1 MGQYYMLMNRTL
13 AEQIPTIA
21 DILTAR
27 QRIDSDIRTTPVL
40 SEPLLNDILGC
51 ELWLK
56 CENLQRTGAFKFRG
70 ASNAI
75 ARLDETGRNGD
86 VATHSSGNH
95 GAALALAASNHSRR
109 SWIVMPEDSIKTK
122 IEAVRR
128 NGGEI
133 VFCKPTQQDRENGL
147 AELVAR
153 GCVPIP
159 PYDHADIICGQGTAT
174 VELAE
179 QCEDLEIILTPVGG
193 GGLISGSAI
202 AARALIPSVSVIGA
216 EPEGAADTA
225 FSLEQG
231 KRVDQFPI
239 DTIADGLRAIVGVL
253 NFKIIQDNVDTV
265 LTVSEA
271 GITDAMALVWRHVRM
286 LIEPSSATVIA
297 AVMEHRDVFE
307 GKRVGAI
314 ISGGNVDLE
323 QLPFKP

>member
-1 MGQYYMLMNRTL
+1 MPMSQDN
-13 AEQIPTIA
+13 AEQIP
-21 DILTAR
+21 DISDIFAAQ
-27 QRIDSDIRTTPVL
+27 QRIKGEIRTTPVI
-40 SEPLLNDILGC
+40 SDPQLNAILGC

-75 ARLDETGRNGD
+75 ARLEETRTRGD

-95 GAALALAASNHSRR
+95 GSALALAATSHGRR
-109 SWIVMPEDSIKTK
+109 AWIVMPENAVKTK
-122 IEAVRR
+122 IDAVKR

-133 VFCKPTQQDRENGL
+133 IFCAPTQSAREQGL
-147 AELVAR
+147 ADLVAR
-153 GCVPIP
+153 DCIAIP
-159 PYDHADIICGQGTAT
+159 PYDHVDIICGQGTAT

-179 QCEDLEIILTPVGG
+179 QCPELDIVLTPVGG

-202 AARALIPSVSVIGA
+202 AAKALVPKALVIGA

-225 FSLEQG
+225 VSLSQG
-231 KRVDQFPI
+231 VRLEEYPI

-253 NFKIIQDNVDTV
+253 NFEIIQTNVDKV
-265 LTVSEA
+265 VTVSEV
-271 GITDAMALVWRHVRM
+271 GIVDAMALVWQTLRM

-297 AVMEHRDVFE
+297 AIMESPEDFS

-314 ISGGNVDLE
+314 VSGGNVDLSC
-323 QLPFKP
+323 LPFNG

>member
-1 MGQYYMLMNRTL
+1 MLFNYV
-13 AEQIPTIA
+13 AEQQIPVIY
-21 DILTAR
+21 DILAAT
-27 QRIDSDIRTTPVL
+27 QTIDGSIRRTPVL
-40 SEPLLNDILGC
+40 SEPLVNDILGC

-75 ARLDETGRNGD
+75 ARLDEMGQDGD

-95 GAALALAASNHSRR
+95 GAALALAASTHNRR

-122 IEAVRR
+122 IEAVQR

-133 VFCKPTQQDRENGL
+133 VWCAPNQQAREDGL
-147 AELVAR
+147 AKLVAR
-153 GCVPIP
+153 GCIPIP

-174 VELAE
+174 LELAK
-179 QCEDLEIILTPVGG
+179 QCSGLDIVLTPVGG
-193 GGLISGSAI
+193 GGLVSGSAI
-202 AARALIPSVSVIGA
+202 AAKALIPSVSVIGA
-216 EPEGAADTA
+216 EPQGAADTA

-231 KRVDQFPI
+231 KRVDEFPI

-253 NFKIIQDNVDTV
+253 NFKIIQANVDMV
-265 LTVSEA
+265 LTVSEN
-271 GITDAMALVWRHVRM
+271 GIKDAMAFTWRHFRM

-297 AVMEHRDVFE
+297 AIMEHKQCFARQ
-307 GKRVGAI
+307 RVGAI
-314 ISGGNVDLE
+314 ISGGNVDIQ